1 MSPFSVSLSVW
12 FLGTIKCWR
21 WGLRCSWIQSQ
32 RDTHIN
38 CDHQASRSLPNL
50 HLWTWKESST
60 SLCVVDWIIW
70 NLPGFHSRAGMGFL
84 ERAEQQRFPAARS
97 TWRPSE
103 ASMPLCCFSKKAAME
118 NNTRK
123 LPYSTKILFIETDLA
138 HRCANPC
145 SVVIS
150 VTHMARGLVVLPSS
164 EIEQH
169 GNYFTLKY
177 LHLYKLTYR
186 LYVPQM
192 PSGEKKKFK
201 LLFHKIIICVCDWRS
216 ECLRVGKWSW
226 SHTGLW
232 ATAGRR
238 FLAVL
243 TIPNFTIW
251 KILPLN

>member
-1 MSPFSVSLSVW
+1 
-12 FLGTIKCWR
+12 
-21 WGLRCSWIQSQ
+21 
-32 RDTHIN
+32 
-38 CDHQASRSLPNL
+38 
-50 HLWTWKESST
+50 
-60 SLCVVDWIIW
+60 
-70 NLPGFHSRAGMGFL
+70 
-84 ERAEQQRFPAARS
+84 
-97 TWRPSE
+97 
-103 ASMPLCCFSKKAAME
+103 ME

-138 HRCANPC
+138 HRCADPC

-150 VTHMARGLVVLPSS
+150 VTHTARGLVVLPSS

-177 LHLYKLTYR
+177 LNLYKFTYR
-186 LYVPQM
+186 LYLKYLL
-192 PSGEKKKFK
+192 EKKEKFK

-226 SHTGLW
+226 SCTGLW

-243 TIPNFTIW
+243 TIPNFTI
-251 KILPLN
+251 